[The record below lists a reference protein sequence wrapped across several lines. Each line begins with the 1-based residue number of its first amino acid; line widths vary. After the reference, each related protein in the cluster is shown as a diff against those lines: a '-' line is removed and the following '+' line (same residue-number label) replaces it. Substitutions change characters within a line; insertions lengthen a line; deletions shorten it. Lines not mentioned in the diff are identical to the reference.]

1 MTLSRFPRRRFLQ
14 STAVVG
20 SNLVVP
26 LVAAVAQPQRATPD
40 ASSRAVDDLDRFLQ
54 QGGRLNAVAV
64 EPFARVALVRRD
76 AEAARDLLIAGRLAD
91 IRKARQSD
99 RDTGVLVDGDLR
111 MPLFIK
117 VFGDEPP
124 EGRSVFISM
133 HGGGNAPAAVNDG
146 QWQNQQR
153 LYEPAEGIY
162 VAPRAPT
169 NTWNLWHEPHID
181 RLFDRLIDMLAATDR
196 ANRNRVYLM
205 GYSAGGDGVYQLAPR
220 MADRWAA
227 AAMMAGHP
235 NDASPLSLRNLP
247 FALQVGA
254 LDAAYNRNTIAAE
267 WQQKLDTLQQADPSG
282 YEHFVKIYPEHGHW
296 MQREDAVALPWMA
309 KHTRDPVPRR
319 VVWQQD
325 DVLHDRSYWLAV
337 DEENRKARST
347 VVAEIDGQQIT
358 VESTDLTNVTLHLD
372 DRLVDLDEPIHV
384 IANGRASGPIR
395 LERTIA
401 PLATTLS
408 ERGDPDLTFYASAEV
423 VVATA
428 QP

>member
-1 MTLSRFPRRRFLQ
+1 MPRPCFPRRRFLQ
-14 STAVVG
+14 LAVTAG

-26 LVAAVAQPQRATPD
+26 LVAAAAQPQRANPD
-40 ASSRAVDDLDRFLQ
+40 ASTRAVEDLGRFLQ
-54 QGGRLNAVAV
+54 QGGHSNAVAA
-64 EPFARVALVRRD
+64 EPFAAVPLVRRD
-76 AEAARDLLIAGRLAD
+76 AEEARELLSASRLVEV
-91 IRKARQSD
+91 REARQAD
-99 RDTGVLVDGDLR
+99 RDAGVLVDGDLR

-117 VFGDEPP
+117 VFGEEPP

-153 LYEPAEGIY
+153 LYEPDEGIY

-181 RLFDRLIDMLAATDR
+181 RFFDRLIDMLAVTDG

-235 NDASPLSLRNLP
+235 NDASAINLRNLP
-247 FALQVGA
+247 FALQVGG

-267 WQQKLDTLQQADPSG
+267 WQQKLDSLQQADPAG

-309 KHTRDPVPRR
+309 KHSRNPVPRR

-325 DVLHDRSYWLAV
+325 EVLHDRSYWLAV

-347 VVAEIDGQQIT
+347 VVAEIDGQQVT
-358 VESTDLTNVTLHLD
+358 VESKDLAKVTLHLD
-372 DRLVDLDEPIHV
+372 DRLVDLDQPIHV
-384 IANGRASGPIR
+384 TANGRASDPIR
-395 LERTIA
+395 LDRTIA
-401 PLATTLS
+401 TLATTLA
-408 ERGDPDLTFYASAEV
+408 ERGDPDLTFSASAEL

-428 QP
+428 HL

>member
-14 STAVVG
+14 TAAVVG

-26 LVAAVAQPQRATPD
+26 VVAAAAQPQRADPD
-40 ASSRAVDDLDRFLQ
+40 TSGRAVEDLDRFLQ
-54 QGGRLNAVAV
+54 QGGRSDAAAD

-76 AEAARDLLIAGRLAD
+76 AEAARDLLNASRLAEV
-91 IRKARQSD
+91 RKARQAD
-99 RDTGVLVDGDLR
+99 RDAGVLVDGDLR

-117 VFGDEPP
+117 VFGEEPP

-146 QWQNQQR
+146 QWKNQQR

-181 RLFDRLIDMLAATDR
+181 RFFDRLIDMLAVTDG

-235 NDASPLSLRNLP
+235 NDASPASLRNVP
-247 FALQVGA
+247 FALQVGGR
-254 LDAAYNRNTIAAE
+254 DAAYNRNTIAAE
-267 WQQKLDTLQQADPSG
+267 WQQKLDTLQQADPGG
-282 YEHFVKIYPEHGHW
+282 YEHFVKVYPEHGHW
-296 MQREDAVALPWMA
+296 MQREDAAALPWMA
-309 KHTRDPVPRR
+309 KHTRNPVPRR

-325 DVLHDRSYWLAV
+325 DVIHNRSYWLAV

-347 VVAEIDGQQIT
+347 VVAEIDGQQILLASETLRTIT
-358 VESTDLTNVTLHLD
+358 VYLD
-372 DRLVDLDEPIHV
+372 DRLIDLDQPIQV
-384 IANGRASGPIR
+384 TVNGQPPSALQPSRSIA
-395 LERTIA
+395 T
-401 PLATTLS
+401 LAKTLDG
-408 ERGDPDLTFYASAEV
+408 RGDADLCFSASVEI
-423 VVATA
+423 
-428 QP
+428 PLPHSR